1 MSHRARRHAHPT
13 HEEAPTP
20 ASGLPVRYGW
30 KGANQTS
37 RPCTLSTPGNAAHF
51 EDRATLKKRPHTS
64 RAAVSEVLPSQPLTL
79 CFSAEGAL
87 LLGSLVQINARLR
100 RQERHARRTDQAL
113 DQHPF
118 VARLLQHIDL
128 NADDLKTFEALIVN
142 EVTVSRRRDL
152 TVDGYEYRKL
162 SFIRDGYA
170 VRYKLLRN
178 GKRQILNVLLPGDIV
193 GIPGSFLERAV
204 YSVTA
209 ITDVTM
215 NVCSLDSYVQL
226 CYRRPQFGLALT
238 WIAVQEAAIYAEH
251 IIDVGRRTPVERLS
265 HFLLELHERLHAIG
279 RADKTGFALSFSQ
292 EVMADVLG
300 MSVPHLNRM
309 MQRLRSE
316 KLIAGS
322 ERRVEFGDLG
332 ALQSLA
338 HYQPQTLT
346 PVPTPVTA

>member
-1 MSHRARRHAHPT
+1 
-13 HEEAPTP
+13 
-20 ASGLPVRYGW
+20 VRYY
-30 KGANQTS
+30 
-37 RPCTLSTPGNAAHF
+37 
-51 EDRATLKKRPHTS
+51 
-64 RAAVSEVLPSQPLTL
+64 
-79 CFSAEGAL
+79 
-87 LLGSLVQINARLR
+87 LR
-100 RQERHARRTDQAL
+100 SHSFCVCQY
-113 DQHPF
+113 PF
-118 VARLLQHIDL
+118 VARLLQHIVL

-209 ITDVTM
+209 ITDVDECLLARFLRAALLSPTTIRIG
-215 NVCSLDSYVQL
+215 LDLDRRAGSGNL
-226 CYRRPQFGLALT
+226 CRA
-238 WIAVQEAAIYAEH
+238 

-292 EVMADVLG
+292 EVMADVLR